1 MMGYMTM
8 INAVFALL
16 IVGAMIFTR
25 HGVTPE
31 FLLNLLFYIII
42 TPIITVTL
50 NKIMYSSEN
59 EMVVTDALQR
69 MDAIFQS
76 APLPV
81 ADQPKTAKDAS
92 IELDHVTFAYQNT
105 EKNVLRDISMT
116 IPAGSHV
123 ALVGP
128 SGSGKST
135 LASLIARF
143 HDVSEGELRIGTV
156 PVKEIAEKELM
167 NTVSFVF
174 QDSHLLKMSIF
185 GKCASWKTGGNK
197 RRSIADIARS
207 AV

>member
-1 MMGYMTM
+1 MGYMTM

-81 ADQPKTAKDAS
+81 AD
-92 IELDHVTFAYQNT
+92 
-105 EKNVLRDISMT
+105 
-116 IPAGSHV
+116 
-123 ALVGP
+123 
-128 SGSGKST
+128 
-135 LASLIARF
+135 
-143 HDVSEGELRIGTV
+143 
-156 PVKEIAEKELM
+156 
-167 NTVSFVF
+167 
-174 QDSHLLKMSIF
+174 
-185 GKCASWKTGGNK
+185 
-197 RRSIADIARS
+197 
-207 AV
+207 

>member
-135 LASLIARF
+135 LLRTLAGIFSADEGIVDMHGYNVSLL
-143 HDVSEGELRIGTV
+143 SIGV
-156 PVKEIAEKELM
+156 GFQKELSGRENIYLSGM
-167 NTVSFVF
+167 
-174 QDSHLLKMSIF
+174 LLGFKEEEI
-185 GKCASWKTGGNK
+185 KKKAASQN
-197 RRSIADIARS
+197 
-207 AV
+207 